1 MPTTTPTTTPWA
13 TGTPT
18 RSPFA
23 FPAGPRGWLA
33 ARLMLW
39 LNRPDELLD
48 LLDVRAGQR
57 VLEVGYGP
65 GGLIDRL
72 VSTPAD
78 RICGVDPSPQMR
90 ALATR
95 RHRAGVAAGRIDLR
109 LGTAEGTGYPDD
121 EFDRVVSVRTV
132 AIWPDLAAGVR
143 ELHRVTRPGGRLVI
157 AWHGGAH
164 PSRVARRLA
173 LPADKLDRIDHEL
186 GAVCGTVTRHELD
199 SLTVFT
205 ALT

>member
-1 MPTTTPTTTPWA
+1 
-13 TGTPT
+13 
-18 RSPFA
+18 
-23 FPAGPRGWLA
+23 
-33 ARLMLW
+33 MLW

-72 VSTPAD
+72 ARTPAE

-90 ALATR
+90 DLATRRATR

-109 LGTAEGTGYPDD
+109 LGTAERTGYPDD

-157 AWHGGAH
+157 AWHGGTRR
-164 PSRVARRLA
+164 SRVARHLA

-186 GAVCGTVTRHELD
+186 GAVCTTVTRHELD